1 MMAEF
6 YPLIRGMRYV
16 SFNDVSPLVEIFGN
30 GFVGV
35 DSYISLG
42 VSFQKFVFVMYCDVM

>member
-1 MMAEF
+1 M
-6 YPLIRGMRYV
+6 
-16 SFNDVSPLVEIFGN
+16 SFNGVSHLMEIFGN

-42 VSFQKFVFVMYCDVM
+42 VSFQKFAFVMYCDVM